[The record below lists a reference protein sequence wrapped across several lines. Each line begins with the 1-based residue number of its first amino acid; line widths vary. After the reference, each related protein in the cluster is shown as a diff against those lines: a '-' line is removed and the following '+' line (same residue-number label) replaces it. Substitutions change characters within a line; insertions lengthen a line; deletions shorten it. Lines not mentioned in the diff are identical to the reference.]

1 MVVYRNLEPETEA
14 RLLAASPFF
23 RNPEPE
29 TEARLL
35 AASPFFRNPEPK
47 TVARFLAA
55 SPVFRNPESET
66 EPEAS
71 LQAASP
77 GSSSARVRNTEH
89 LEFDDRT
96 YPEMEVTEII
106 LANFS
111 RLCQML
117 SHSYGFISR
126 L

>member
-14 RLLAASPFF
+14 RLLAASP
-23 RNPEPE
+23 
-29 TEARLL
+29 
-35 AASPFFRNPEPK
+35 
-47 TVARFLAA
+47 
-55 SPVFRNPESET
+55 VFRNPETEATLLADSPVFRDPESEP
-66 EPEAS
+66 EPEAR

-77 GSSSARVRNTEH
+77 GSSSARIRNTEH

-111 RLCQML
+111 RLCQLL
-117 SHSYGFISR
+117 SHSCGFLSR
-126 L
+126 FLNP